1 MSTDTNT
8 PEPAKDLSEPTKAWL
23 QRTILEAKVLAEA
36 YRLRLVGILWWANLG
51 LIGVPAAFGTA
62 AAAFAVA
69 ANGAADGKGWA
80 ALVAACLAGIAAFLT
95 AFHKA
100 FKCDEY
106 QAECLRLSQAYRS
119 IAIQADSILSN
130 GSSDLEDFASKL
142 TALTESGKA
151 PLPSSYI
158 RKAEE
163 LTGYKLYNQVKS
175 NVGTAVDARRGG

>member
-1 MSTDTNT
+1 MRD
-8 PEPAKDLSEPTKAWL
+8 P
-23 QRTILEAKVLAEA
+23 QR
-36 YRLRLVGILWWANLG
+36 RFGI
-51 LIGVPAAFGTA
+51 AAFGTA
-62 AAAFAVA
+62 AAAFA
-69 ANGAADGKGWA
+69 ANSAADGKGWV

-100 FKCDEY
+100 FKCEEY

-130 GSSDLEDFASKL
+130 GSSDLEDLTSKL

-175 NVGTAVDARRGG
+175 NVGTAVDAGVADEVQLRGQAGATLPTGAR